1 MAGQSWL
8 SRLGGSQLRDNSEL
22 KDQSMCNFVSGLC
35 DCA

>member
-1 MAGQSWL
+1 MM
-8 SRLGGSQLRDNSEL
+8 GGEWVEPTRRNQLRDNSEL